1 MLQVQLGRAHSLM
14 VRQVVTELGL
24 KAGSAGQEGGVTQ
37 PVCGRNRDVITSEPE
52 APSPALTAVIWYFR
66 PSALNPGGGCV
77 PGLFFFFFNFIS
89 YIAQHMG
96 S

>member
-14 VRQVVTELGL
+14 MRQMVTELRF

-77 PGLFFFFFNFIS
+77 PGLFFFFNFIS
-89 YIAQHMG
+89 YLAQHMG